1 MTATPSSNHA
11 GIPFVRER
19 SNPARLG
26 DNPAIEHKNS
36 VQTPPFCAKPGLPA
50 YPQIY
55 LEIPEGA
62 LWVFSGMIVDMRLD
76 PFKNLVLTPDV
87 LRLVGEI
94 DEFKGAWKALGSLAP
109 DRLATLRHITTVES
123 VGASTRI
130 EGARLTD
137 REVDILL
144 SNLDLGSF
152 RTRDEQE
159 VAGYAEATKLVFDS
173 WREIPLTENHVKQL
187 HGILLK
193 FSPRDEHH
201 RGSYKTV
208 PNNVEAFDEHGRSV
222 GVIFE
227 TATPFDTPR
236 LMQELVAWTNQELE
250 GDTHHPL
257 LVVAVF
263 IVRFLAIHPFQDG
276 NGRLARVLT
285 NQLLLRTGY
294 TYVPYSSL
302 ERVVEENREQY
313 YRALRSAQGTLDK
326 DESKL
331 MDWLRFFLLCLVEQK
346 NSLAEKV
353 KRERLM
359 TAMSPL
365 DEMLMELTRQH
376 GRLTLTTALAV
387 TKANRNTLKLHLRQ
401 LVKAGR
407 LQMMGRGRSSW
418 YETA

>member
-1 MTATPSSNHA
+1 M
-11 GIPFVRER
+11 
-19 SNPARLG
+19 
-26 DNPAIEHKNS
+26 
-36 VQTPPFCAKPGLPA
+36 
-50 YPQIY
+50 
-55 LEIPEGA
+55 
-62 LWVFSGMIVDMRLD
+62 DMPLY
-76 PFKNLVLTPDV
+76 PFKNLVLTSDL
-87 LRLVGEI
+87 LRLVGEV
-94 DEFKGAWKALGSLAP
+94 DEFKGAWKALGTLAP

-159 VAGYAEATKLVFDS
+159 VAGYAQATSLVFDS
-173 WREIPLTENHVKQL
+173 WREMPLTENHIKQL

-193 FSPRDEHH
+193 FSSRDEHH
-201 RGSYKTV
+201 RGGYKNV

-236 LMQELVAWTNQELE
+236 LMEELVGWTNRELD
-250 GDTHHPL
+250 GKSHHPL
-257 LVVAVF
+257 LVIAVF

-285 NQLLLRTGY
+285 NLLLLRAGY
-294 TYVPYSSL
+294 TYMPYSSL
-302 ERVVEENREQY
+302 ERVVEESREQY
-313 YRALRSAQGTLDK
+313 YRALRSAQGTLDT
-326 DESKL
+326 DESHL

-346 NSLAEKV
+346 NSLLEKV
-353 KRERLM
+353 NRERLM
-359 TAMSPL
+359 VALSPL
-365 DEMLMELTRQH
+365 DEELLQLARQH
-376 GRLTLTTALAV
+376 GRLTLANALTL

-407 LQMMGRGRSSW
+407 LQLKGTGRSSW
-418 YETA
+418 YESA

>member
-1 MTATPSSNHA
+1 MP
-11 GIPFVRER
+11 
-19 SNPARLG
+19 
-26 DNPAIEHKNS
+26 
-36 VQTPPFCAKPGLPA
+36 
-50 YPQIY
+50 
-55 LEIPEGA
+55 
-62 LWVFSGMIVDMRLD
+62 LD
-76 PFKNLVLTPDV
+76 PFKNLVLTSD
-87 LRLVGEI
+87 LLLLVGEI

-109 DRLATLRHITTVES
+109 DRLATLRQIATVES

-137 REVDILL
+137 REVDVLL

-152 RTRDEQE
+152 RSRDEQE
-159 VAGYAEATKLVFDS
+159 VAGYAEATKMVFDF
-173 WREIPLTENHVKQL
+173 WRDMPLTENHIKQL
-187 HGILLK
+187 HGALLR
-193 FSPRDEHH
+193 FSHRDEHH
-201 RGSYKTV
+201 RGGYKMT

-236 LMQELVAWTNQELE
+236 LMEEVVAWTNREL
-250 GDTHHPL
+250 GGSSHHPL

-263 IVRFLAIHPFQDG
+263 VVRFLAIHPFQDG

-285 NQLLLRTGY
+285 NLLLARTGY

-326 DESKL
+326 DESHL

-359 TAMSPL
+359 TSLSAL
-365 DEMLMELTRQH
+365 DELLLQLAHQH
-376 GRLTLTTALAV
+376 GRLTLTAAQAL
-387 TKANRNTLKLHLRQ
+387 TKANRNTLKLHLRG
-401 LVKAGR
+401 LVQAGR
-407 LQMMGRGRSSW
+407 LQLLGRGRSSW
-418 YETA
+418 YEAV